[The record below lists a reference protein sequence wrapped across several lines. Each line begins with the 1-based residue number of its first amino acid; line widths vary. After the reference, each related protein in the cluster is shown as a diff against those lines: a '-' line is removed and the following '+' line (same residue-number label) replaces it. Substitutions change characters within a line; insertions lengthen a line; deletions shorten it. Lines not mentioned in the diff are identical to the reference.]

1 MEALAS
7 KLKSTGTAMQ
17 TAALLTTEELAK
29 LAHVAPDTVRYWRFK
44 GQGPKHFRIG
54 GKRVFYRVEDVQEWL
69 DEQYAKANPD
79 VA

>member
-7 KLKSTGTAMQ
+7 KRETTGAVMQ
-17 TAALLTTEELAK
+17 TAALLTTEDLAR

-44 GQGPKHFRIG
+44 NQGPKHFRIG
-54 GKRVFYRVEDVQEWL
+54 GKRVFYRVEDVEEWL
-69 DEQYAKANPD
+69 DEQYRKANPD